1 LSLTSRRAND
11 LCTSDTNDIY
21 DSAAAEGEYIDEVS
35 LARLWQFNEQGTS
48 IMTNRFGLSRADG
61 HWAVQGR
68 GQCYKCTVE
77 KKRHEPL
84 RDLSID
90 TISSTRART
99 WPRQDRFVSRGLK
112 RGRDGW
118 AGPRNLLVITH
129 TIPRLSLSLFLSC
142 RCGQVTRIDGIVPRQ
157 SWCIFS
163 EWNVDRFMEDCDPLG
178 FRMINKTRER
188 TYITRVTDSITL
200 IAMNSDW

>member
-1 LSLTSRRAND
+1 
-11 LCTSDTNDIY
+11 
-21 DSAAAEGEYIDEVS
+21 
-35 LARLWQFNEQGTS
+35 
-48 IMTNRFGLSRADG
+48 MTNRFGLSRADG

-99 WPRQDRFVSRGLK
+99 WPRQDRFVSRGLE

-129 TIPRLSLSLFLSC
+129 TIPRRSLSPFLS
-142 RCGQVTRIDGIVPRQ
+142 RRRGQVTRIDGIVPRQ
-157 SWCIFS
+157 SWCTFS

-178 FRMINKTRER
+178 IQDDKQNGRAHGYRACNSFNYANRNEFR
-188 TYITRVTDSITL
+188 L
-200 IAMNSDW
+200 IARSQRSQM